1 MLLLGS
7 SGSGKTRYY
16 VKPNLLGADMNWAV
30 TDPKGELKRDTESPM
45 KARGYAVHALD
56 LVDLT
61 RSDRFNPMRY
71 IDPAEPQSAILRL
84 TDNLVTNATGDRKN
98 GDGFW
103 EDAEKALLS
112 ALIAWV
118 HYTEDEPTLNHVT
131 DMLDQMGASEQD
143 EEREF
148 IVDALFAETRVE
160 IAAMR
165 AHEDDYDEQTR
176 DMLEG
181 LAFACAQY
189 NTFLKGA
196 GETKKSIIITT
207 GVHLAPLQV
216 REVRRIVA
224 HARKGGIL
232 SMGELLEIAATLRNF
247 SGLSQWYGLSE
258 HEMLPTDDLF
268 FALAPQPV
276 LEKQISESIISPE
289 EMADTASVTLH
300 DLRRK
305 IRQTED
311 SIRTKLDNII
321 RNSTTNKFLQDAVV
335 SLRNGRYVV
344 PVRAEYRGEVG
355 GVIHDVSSTG
365 ATVFVE
371 PTAVVEA
378 NARIMQLRA
387 QEQEEITRIL
397 TSFSTQVGSLEPQF
411 TYSYDAMLKIDL
423 LLAKAR
429 LAVEQNAFMP
439 AVSDTVHFKL
449 NKARHPLI
457 DKKKVVPV
465 DIELGSEYDTLVITG
480 PNTGGKTVSL
490 KTAGLLNA
498 MAQYG
503 FLIPAHESS
512 IVCHFDEYLVD
523 IGDEQSIEQSLST
536 FSGHMKRISGILDL
550 AGHATLTLLD
560 ELGAGT
566 DPAEG
571 AALAVSIL
579 EQLRRQ
585 GSLLMAT
592 THYAELKVY
601 ALETPGVV
609 NASCEFNVETLMPT
623 YKLSVGVPGKSNA
636 FLISAKLGIP
646 QEIIDAARNHMSN
659 DDKRL
664 DSVLSQL
671 DDLKVQ
677 LKDAQ
682 AEAEQ
687 ARYEAEHA
695 LESAEKKR
703 DDLIKKGEEE
713 LENARRQAHDLMQ
726 QVQNEAYSLTDELR
740 RIQKDEKTSAAQRAV
755 RAREIARRDT
765 ETLLKKTDAKPQP
778 VKEFVPLKEVQ
789 IGQEVVIADLGQ
801 TATVTAR
808 PDRNGMVEVRAGIM
822 KTKVPLTNLRA
833 PDKMEKRKPA
843 EPRRSTRVQLD
854 KSRKTSMELNLLGY
868 TVDEALNEVDKFLDS
883 GMLRGQSTLYII
895 HGNGTGA
902 LRTAIQKHLR
912 THKAVKSFRLGR
924 YGEGESG
931 VTVVELK

>member
-1 MLLLGS
+1 MDTAYK
-7 SGSGKTRYY
+7 KTLELDKVLARAVQLCACRETKEMMQDLQPCETPEDERY
-16 VKPNLLGADMNWAV
+16 
-30 TDPKGELKRDTESPM
+30 
-45 KARGYAVHALD
+45 AL
-56 LVDLT
+56 
-61 RSDRFNPMRY
+61 
-71 IDPAEPQSAILRL
+71 EQ
-84 TDNLVTNATGDRKN
+84 TNAINSLLIKN
-98 GDGFW
+98 GSPRFG
-103 EDAEKALLS
+103 S
-112 ALIAWV
+112 V
-118 HYTEDEPTLNHVT
+118 
-131 DMLDQMGASEQD
+131 S
-143 EEREF
+143 
-148 IVDALFAETRVE
+148 
-160 IAAMR
+160 
-165 AHEDDYDEQTR
+165 
-176 DMLEG
+176 
-181 LAFACAQY
+181 
-189 NTFLKGA
+189 
-196 GETKKSIIITT
+196 
-207 GVHLAPLQV
+207 
-216 REVRRIVA
+216 EVRRVVA
-224 HARKGGIL
+224 HAQKGGIL

-247 SGLSQWYGLSE
+247 AGLSQWYGLSE
-258 HEMLPTDDLF
+258 HDMMPTDDLF
-268 FALAPQPV
+268 YSLAPQPV
-276 LEKQISESIISPE
+276 LERQISDSIISPE
-289 EMADTASVTLH
+289 EMADTASTTLA

-311 SIRTKLDNII
+311 SIRTKLDAII
-321 RNSTTNKFLQDAVV
+321 KNSTTNKFLQDAVV

-355 GVIHDVSSTG
+355 GVIHDVSSSG

-397 TSFSTQVGSLEPQF
+397 SAFSAQVGSLEPQF
-411 TYSYDAMLKIDL
+411 SYSYDAMLKIDL

-429 LAVEQNAFMP
+429 LAIEQGAFMP
-439 AVSDTVHFKL
+439 AVSDTIHFKL

-465 DIELGSEYDTLVITG
+465 DIALGNEYDTLVITG

-512 IVCHFDEYLVD
+512 VVCNFREYLVD

-536 FSGHMKRISGILDL
+536 FSGHMKRISGILEL
-550 AGHATLTLLD
+550 AGHGTLTLLD

-592 THYAELKVY
+592 THYAEMKVY

-636 FLISAKLGIP
+636 FLISSKLGIP
-646 QEIIDAARNHMSN
+646 QNIIDAARSHMSN

-664 DSVLSQL
+664 DSVLAQL
-671 DDLKVQ
+671 DDLKLQ
-677 LKDAQ
+677 LKVAQGDA
-682 AEAEQ
+682 EK

-703 DDLIKKGEEE
+703 DELIKKGEQE
-713 LENARRQAHDLMQ
+713 LEDARRRAHDLMQ
-726 QVQNEAYSLTDELR
+726 NVQNEAYALTDELR
-740 RIQKDEKTSAAQRAV
+740 RIQKDEKTNAAQRAV
-755 RAREIARRDT
+755 RAREIAHKDT
-765 ETLLKKTDAKPQP
+765 ETLLKKTDSKPKP
-778 VKEFVPLKEVQ
+778 AREFVPLKEVQ
-789 IGQEVVIADLGQ
+789 IGQEVLIAELNQ
-801 TATVTAR
+801 LATVTAR

-822 KTKVPLTNLRA
+822 KTKVPLSGLCV
-833 PDKMEKRKPA
+833 PDKMDKRPA
-843 EPRRSTRVQLD
+843 REPRRSSTRVQLD
-854 KSRKTSMELNLLGY
+854 KSRKASMEINLLGY
-868 TVDEALNEVDKFLDS
+868 TVDEALAEVDKFLDS
-883 GMLRGQSTLYII
+883 GMLRGQQTLYII

-912 THKAVKSFRLGR
+912 THKAVKSFRPGR
-924 YGEGESG
+924 YGEGENG

>member
-1 MLLLGS
+1 MDTAY
-7 SGSGKTRYY
+7 KTTLELDKVLNRAVQLCACQETKEMMQALEPAPTIEDERY
-16 VKPNLLGADMNWAV
+16 
-30 TDPKGELKRDTESPM
+30 
-45 KARGYAVHALD
+45 
-56 LVDLT
+56 DLT
-61 RSDRFNPMRY
+61 
-71 IDPAEPQSAILRL
+71 Q
-84 TDNLVTNATGDRKN
+84 TNAINALLIKN
-98 GDGFW
+98 GSPRFG
-103 EDAEKALLS
+103 S
-112 ALIAWV
+112 
-118 HYTEDEPTLNHVT
+118 
-131 DMLDQMGASEQD
+131 
-143 EEREF
+143 
-148 IVDALFAETRVE
+148 
-160 IAAMR
+160 
-165 AHEDDYDEQTR
+165 
-176 DMLEG
+176 
-181 LAFACAQY
+181 
-189 NTFLKGA
+189 
-196 GETKKSIIITT
+196 
-207 GVHLAPLQV
+207 V

-536 FSGHMKRISGILDL
+536 FSAHMKTIVNILDEADGDSL
-550 AGHATLTLLD
+550 VLFD

-566 DPAEG
+566 DPVEG
-571 AALAVSIL
+571 AALAIAVI
-579 EQLRRQ
+579 EHVRAR
-585 GSLLMAT
+585 GAKVAAT
-592 THYAELKVY
+592 THYAELKTF
-601 ALETPGVV
+601 AMTTAGVE
-609 NASCEFNVETLMPT
+609 NASCEFDVETLCPT
-623 YKLSVGVPGKSNA
+623 YKLLIGIPGKSNA
-636 FLISAKLGIP
+636 FAISARLGLDPRVIETAKQQMDAESIRFEDVLTQLEIKRQQLEKEKEEIDRLHAKQEEDSRRAREFRAQMERAKENARSRGEAEAKRILADAKSAADAAFRELDELRKAQKKQLDAQAMNEKRVEIVSELNAARERAGVRDESREPIP
-646 QEIIDAARNHMSN
+646 APSRPIRAGDLVEIPGTNRPAEVTAVKGDRLVLKAGVLSMTVKNDEVRLIEDDERAAMKKPSVPASPTRRILNTAAAARELDLRGMETLEAESVLENYLDAARRAH
-659 DDKRL
+659 
-664 DSVLSQL
+664 
-671 DDLKVQ
+671 
-677 LKDAQ
+677 
-682 AEAEQ
+682 
-687 ARYEAEHA
+687 
-695 LESAEKKR
+695 LE
-703 DDLIKKGEEE
+703 
-713 LENARRQAHDLMQ
+713 
-726 QVQNEAYSLTDELR
+726 
-740 RIQKDEKTSAAQRAV
+740 
-755 RAREIARRDT
+755 
-765 ETLLKKTDAKPQP
+765 
-778 VKEFVPLKEVQ
+778 
-789 IGQEVVIADLGQ
+789 
-801 TATVTAR
+801 TVT
-808 PDRNGMVEVRAGIM
+808 
-822 KTKVPLTNLRA
+822 
-833 PDKMEKRKPA
+833 
-843 EPRRSTRVQLD
+843 
-854 KSRKTSMELNLLGY
+854 
-868 TVDEALNEVDKFLDS
+868 
-883 GMLRGQSTLYII
+883 II
-895 HGNGTGA
+895 HGKGTGA
-902 LRTAIQKHLR
+902 LRKAVQAYLR
-912 THKAVKSFRLGR
+912 RDKTVKSFRLGN

-931 VTVVELK
+931 VTIVEFK